1 MKTWF
6 TYMPYILVLFSCSK
20 YISLLNMDLVFF
32 MLVVLLSNSKL
43 YLEKLFLALKNQ
55 KLSVKLKSLYIKGEL
70 IVGSLPRIRYGLG
83 SLLNSPYEPSLW
95 WYFCNFYFLIFL
107 FSHLFSITLGVWC
120 YLICRRT
127 SS

>member
-6 TYMPYILVLFSCSK
+6 TYMPYILVLFACSK
-20 YISLLNMDLVFF
+20 YILLLNMDLVFL
-32 MLVVLLSNSKL
+32 MLVMFLSNSEL
-43 YLEKLFLALKNQ
+43 YLEKLFLALRHQ
-55 KLSVKLKSLYIKGEL
+55 KLSIKLKSLYIRGEL
-70 IVGSLPRIRYGLG
+70 IIGSLSRTRYGLG

-95 WYFCNFYFLIFL
+95 WYFYNFYFLILL

-127 SS
+127 SR